1 VIPNA
6 LPVRR
11 LVPIGLVALVA
22 GAAVAQAADGGAATP
37 RAAAAA
43 TPAAAAPAW
52 VAPAPVAP
60 LPAVAPYGRAARVV
74 PLPCGPASRKR
85 AAARTP
91 PSDALKNAFAILRRE
106 RTDEDALPG
115 RALRALKAQG
125 LDPVDAQSARLL
137 RADGAARAWVV
148 PVPDVGEAT
157 ALGCL
162 RGAAARKPREGIA
175 VVSLGG
181 APAGGGG
188 ALRDLQ
194 RGHAPAALDPC
205 AGAGHN
211 MLGVS
216 GMVPDGVD
224 AVFVTAADG
233 TSTRADVRDN
243 GYAFVLPRPRR
254 AEQRY
259 IVWTGSDGS
268 PRVQPLPLALL
279 GGRITCARVAAT
291 ARVTPDPWSA
301 ACLPY
306 GAGPVDVVPRRA
318 WSRRSSSAAR
328 RPAPAAQAPSAS
340 GAAAK
345 HLRLPVAVVGAAA
358 ACGASHPAAAADVRA
373 AAARAGPAAGTGAAG
388 CAARARARASR
399 RAPGAGAGAGASRG
413 PAAAASRCPARAVS
427 TRLRRPR
434 PRRPAAWPR
443 ARADRGAPRARAAPR
458 AGACGRWRD

>member
-1 VIPNA
+1 MIPNA

-52 VAPAPVAP
+52 VAPASVAP

-243 GYAFVLPRPRR
+243 GYAFGLPRPRR

-306 GAGPVDVVPRRA
+306 GADPVDVAPRRA

-328 RPAPAAQAPSAS
+328 RRQLKRRARAGRPPSTCVFLSPWSGRLLPVVPAIPPQPPMLVPLRPGPVPRPAPERPGVLPAPAPARPAVPRALEPAPERPAD
-340 GAAAK
+340 
-345 HLRLPVAVVGAAA
+345 RPQPPV
-358 ACGASHPAAAADVRA
+358 DV
-373 AAARAGPAAGTGAAG
+373 P
-388 CAARARARASR
+388 
-399 RAPGAGAGAGASRG
+399 RG
-413 PAAAASRCPARAVS
+413 P
-427 TRLRRPR
+427 
-434 PRRPAAWPR
+434 
-443 ARADRGAPRARAAPR
+443 
-458 AGACGRWRD
+458 